1 MKKNLRHSL
10 AAALLAAGLVVAA
23 AGVQAA
29 EVRILGTVSSIQ
41 LAPDGKSATVV
52 INNSENGADVT
63 VTVTDDET
71 LDKFKDQRIGR
82 GDEIRLRYDDAGGR
96 NLSKYFRKTA
106 GC

>member
-1 MKKNLRHSL
+1 MKTLRHPL
-10 AAALLAAGLVVAA
+10 AAALLAAGLAFA
-23 AGVQAA
+23 SAGLQAA

-41 LAPDGKSATVV
+41 LALDGKSATVV
-52 INNSENGADVT
+52 VNNSDTGADVT

-82 GDEIRLRYDDAGGR
+82 GDEIRVRYDDAGGR

>member
-1 MKKNLRHSL
+1 M
-10 AAALLAAGLVVAA
+10 
-23 AGVQAA
+23 
-29 EVRILGTVSSIQ
+29 
-41 LAPDGKSATVV
+41 SADKLPP
-52 INNSENGADVT
+52 NPF
-63 VTVTDDET
+63 TDDET